1 MGWGD
6 DELSSE
12 HSKFVKLLY
21 HPSGDE
27 VIWQYVSTVIKMFPL
42 LGISFKIVMLKNVH
56 RDHLYSIIYNIKTL
70 EETYVANS
78 EIIMNK
84 PCALK
89 NYIPVKKSNYKDYK
103 IWKMLMR
110 KMLMVH

>member
-1 MGWGD
+1 MEVGWGD

-89 NYIPVKKSNYKDYK
+89 NYIPVKKVITKTIKYGKC
-103 IWKMLMR
+103 L
-110 KMLMVH
+110 